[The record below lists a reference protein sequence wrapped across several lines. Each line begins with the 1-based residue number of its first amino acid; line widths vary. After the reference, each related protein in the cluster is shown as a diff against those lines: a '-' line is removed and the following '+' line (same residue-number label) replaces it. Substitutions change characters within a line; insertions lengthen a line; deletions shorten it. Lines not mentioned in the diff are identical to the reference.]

1 MEPLDKNLEQV
12 ELKSVSAE
20 LIDPLFRDLVDRA
33 NDLFIVVSGDG
44 RIRFV
49 NASYCRLSGF
59 EREKIEGERLAVIFD
74 PKSRQNA
81 QNRLAWALQAGS
93 QGAVNL
99 PVRTKSGENV
109 EIAFRPAV
117 DRTASGHIHRLVLVG
132 QSPFLY
138 GGLAEQFNTLHRDLR
153 NYSQQLERLNA
164 ELEERIQER
173 TTRLTALLKVT
184 ASLNAELQLDAL
196 FELLLRQAIETIPGA
211 EAGALLLVDPDV
223 DRLRVTAACGYANA
237 AIVENLQHELERV
250 NPQVVFTDR
259 TVRVWAGVTQARTGQ
274 MRHLLYNVD
283 QYRIRAA
290 ISAPIA
296 TPTDRL
302 GVLLLHNFDDAKA
315 FTNDDVALVT
325 SLAGS
330 AAVAITNAKLYQ
342 ETRWQADRLELVNRL
357 SASVRDSVDLQQT
370 LDIAVEGLCLVL
382 GASRAAITLFDDT
395 AEPAFYS
402 AQYGEPGLKSLD
414 GLEAVL
420 LDTPLLREVLAFKAP
435 RVVVDTLTDPRVS
448 EARRALTGLG
458 VESLVVVPLVV
469 RGRFIGTVELHQCDR
484 VRRWRPSEVG
494 LAESVAR
501 QVATGVHQARLHAKL
516 RESVRE
522 TNALFELVSRAKRE
536 WESTFDAMSD
546 AVFLFDA
553 RRRLARANSAASVL
567 EQRSYNELTG
577 RPCCEILADVE
588 QHECMV
594 ERAMATAARL
604 TFEWEREEKSFSIT
618 VDPLVADDGTATGA
632 VAVVRDLSQMR
643 QQEVHASA
651 MANAYN
657 LLLAALLA
665 RVRDEKAISTPPE
678 PDQSE

>member
-12 ELKSVSAE
+12 YLKSVSAE

-33 NDLFIVVSGDG
+33 NDLFVVVSGDG
-44 RIRFV
+44 RIRYV
-49 NASYCRLSGF
+49 NGSYCRLAGF
-59 EREKIEGERLAVIFD
+59 EREKVEGERLAIIFAE
-74 PKSRQNA
+74 KSRQNA
-81 QNRLAWALQAGS
+81 QNRLAWALQAGDK
-93 QGAVNL
+93 GAVNL
-99 PVRTKSGENV
+99 PLRTKSGEV
-109 EIAFRPAV
+109 VDIAFRPIAE
-117 DRTASGHIHRLVLVG
+117 RNGAGQITRLVLIG

-173 TTRLTALLKVT
+173 TGRLTALLKVT

-196 FELLLRQAIETIPGA
+196 FELLLRQAIETIAGA

-223 DRLRVTAACGYANA
+223 DRLVVTAACGYQNST
-237 AIVENLQHELERV
+237 IVENLQHELERV
-250 NPQVVFTDR
+250 NPQVIFTDR
-259 TVRVWAGVTQARTGQ
+259 KVRVWGGGAQSKTGQ

-315 FTNDDVALVT
+315 FSNDDIALVT

-330 AAVAITNAKLYQ
+330 AAVAITNARLYQ
-342 ETRWQADRLELVNRL
+342 ETRWQAERLELVNRL

-395 AEPAFYS
+395 SEPAFYS
-402 AQYGEPGLKSLD
+402 AHYGEPGLKL
-414 GLEAVL
+414 LEGHESVL
-420 LDTPLLREVLAFKAP
+420 LGTPLLREVLGFKTP
-435 RVVVDTLTDPRVS
+435 RVVVDTLTDPRVA
-448 EARRALTGLG
+448 EKRRTLTQLG

-469 RGRFIGTVELHQCDR
+469 RDRFIGTVELHQCDR
-484 VRRWRPSEVG
+484 VRHWRPSEIG
-494 LAESVAR
+494 LAEAVSR

-516 RESVRE
+516 RETVRE
-522 TNALFELVSRAKRE
+522 TNALFELVARGKRE
-536 WESTFDAMSD
+536 WESTFDTMSD

-553 RRRLARANSAASVL
+553 RRRLLRANSAAAIL
-567 EQRSYNELTG
+567 EGQSYVELAG
-577 RPCCEILADVE
+577 KSCCEILADVE
-588 QHECMV
+588 QHECMI
-594 ERAMATAARL
+594 ERAMATAERL
-604 TFEWEREEKSFSIT
+604 TFEWSRGAKTFSIT
-618 VDPLVADDGTATGA
+618 VDPLVAEEGMATGA
-632 VAVVRDLSQMR
+632 VAVVRDISVMR
-643 QQEVHASA
+643 QQEVHANA

-665 RVRDEKAISTPPE
+665 RV
-678 PDQSE
+678 QSEN